1 MVHFHSVSFV
11 PSERGKSV
19 WNRNP
24 WKRMSMD
31 ASSCASTKYI
41 GKCSLA
47 VQNEGGFE
55 AVLHYSSIKI
65 TGRRLRKKPRFSAAA
80 GPQPGYPVAGTGCS

>member
-1 MVHFHSVSFV
+1 
-11 PSERGKSV
+11 
-19 WNRNP
+19 
-24 WKRMSMD
+24 MSMD